1 MYVNRIY
8 KICFSPTGTTDQVV
22 TVLAGA
28 MSKILSAPLFS
39 FDFTLPGA
47 RRLAETS
54 GSPAAWLAAA
64 EDLPEPGA
72 GDLVV
77 FGCPTYAGRLPN
89 LLLNYLNTVE
99 GNGALAIPVV
109 TFGNRNFDSA
119 LIELRDI
126 LENHGFHT
134 IAAAACS
141 CEHSFSYILG
151 EGRPDGRDKAE
162 IRDFAEKA
170 AEKVRKLR
178 HTSWESSFSPD
189 PVSVPGLPAEKNYGG
204 YFQPQ
209 DRHGISIDIRKV
221 KPKSNPQK
229 CLHSADCHL
238 CADVCP
244 MGAIDPSDIT
254 RIPGICIKCGACTKK
269 CPAQAMYFD
278 DPGYLYHKSELEDL
292 YRRRADNAFFL

>member
-1 MYVNRIY
+1 METEYEMMYIVKPISDGLAHEVNAKMSNLIEKLGGRV
-8 KICFSPTGTTDQVV
+8 KQTDFW
-22 TVLAGA
+22 G
-28 MSKILSAPLFS
+28 KK
-39 FDFTLPGA
+39 
-47 RRLAETS
+47 RLA
-54 GSPAAWLAAA
+54 
-64 EDLPEPGA
+64 
-72 GDLVV
+72 
-77 FGCPTYAGRLPN
+77 Y
-89 LLLNYLNTVE
+89 
-99 GNGALAIPVV
+99 
-109 TFGNRNFDSA
+109 
-119 LIELRDI
+119 
-126 LENHGFHT
+126 
-134 IAAAACS
+134 
-141 CEHSFSYILG
+141 
-151 EGRPDGRDKAE
+151 E
-162 IRDFAEKA
+162 IQDFAEKA